1 MTTVELELAE
11 LKTRVE
17 RLEAALRK
25 LQGDGN
31 SPTRAG
37 VDSQRGS
44 VVARVGESGHA
55 GQPPTPGEP
64 MDQEQLLAWL
74 KAEGLV
80 VDPPPMARV
89 HAERWRALPEEEKQ
103 AIRWELDHLP
113 PGPMASDII
122 IENRR

>member
-1 MTTVELELAE
+1 MTTLELELAD
-11 LKTRVE
+11 LKARVE
-17 RLEAALRK
+17 RLEAVVRR

-31 SPTRAG
+31 SPTHAE
-37 VDSQRGS
+37 VDSQRES
-44 VVARVGESGHA
+44 AVARVGESGHA
-55 GQPPTPGEP
+55 VHLPTPGEP
-64 MDQEQLLAWL
+64 IDREQLLAWL

-80 VDPPPMARV
+80 VEPPPMARV